1 MVSKSHQSEE
11 LTPFYTE
18 NWQLLL
24 IRQSQWTSIWSSSE
38 IIRSF
43 VSILKKMQS
52 VEMGKFNVDL
62 ISMLIHA
69 ILHILGRTS
78 HVNATMCQDA
88 TSEAVQCKT
97 ASTNFVLIC
106 CMYKQDSATPQA
118 WNIRIACGILTL
130 SSMNY
135 SKCTT
140 KSNKICASW

>member
-1 MVSKSHQSEE
+1 
-11 LTPFYTE
+11 
-18 NWQLLL
+18 
-24 IRQSQWTSIWSSSE
+24 
-38 IIRSF
+38 
-43 VSILKKMQS
+43 MQS

-106 CMYKQDSATPQA
+106 CIYVQTGLRNSASMKYQNSMWNTNSLVNELLKMHNKEQQDLCKLINRTHYTLPQ
-118 WNIRIACGILTL
+118 CGKL
-130 SSMNY
+130 
-135 SKCTT
+135 KGT
-140 KSNKICASW
+140 KLVY